1 MDGGIKKRFFIVIYI
16 IQMFIS
22 LKYYLNNMK
31 GYVEG
36 KSKNELLHG
45 MVGIAKPLSEIHEQL
60 KMGIVVRCTEDL
72 EKALGSLE
80 NSMTNNAK
88 SSDNLAKKVMW
99 LNFILTGATVT
110 GTILAIYKMFFYI

>member
-1 MDGGIKKRFFIVIYI
+1 
-16 IQMFIS
+16 MFIS